1 MMNINIFY
9 QKIKEN
15 NVLKNVYNQNNIS
28 KIKFVKKFV
37 IKNMQYNKILIYAI
51 INVNII
57 FKIL

>member
-37 IKNMQYNKILIYAI
+37 IKNMQYNKILIYAM

>member
-1 MMNINIFY
+1 MNINIFY